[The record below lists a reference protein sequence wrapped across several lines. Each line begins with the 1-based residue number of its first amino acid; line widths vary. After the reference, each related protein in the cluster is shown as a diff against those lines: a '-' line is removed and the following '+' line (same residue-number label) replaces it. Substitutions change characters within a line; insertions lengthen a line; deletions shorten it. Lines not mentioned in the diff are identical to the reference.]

1 MEFKVDYFE
10 AQATLE
16 KAQKIA
22 NRTQKKGL
30 SGGWTVALETRTEQS
45 ELGISTEYIYLVVTG
60 TPASYQGW
68 EFIGVAD
75 FLEGEI
81 ITRTIAGAQDFNVVE
96 NYCAHCHTNRDRNS
110 LLIVKNIETGEVKQL
125 GTTCVK
131 DFLGWDFSPVAL
143 PTEEDFESL
152 GGGSGGGKPV
162 VEIVTFLAWVVATAN
177 AHGFATAS
185 AGGRSTG
192 SLVWDGLGGDK
203 ASLEALVE
211 PTDADKAQATELL
224 AWGKGKFNADDY
236 DAVTEFV
243 WNLSKALKL
252 SSVYAQ
258 TKGIIASLYKVFQ
271 NEQARIIEDA
281 KVYKAEQFSAT
292 GAKVQLEVSVTG
304 AIVIYGAYG
313 QSTLYKFVSGDYK
326 LKWFCSSVDVS
337 LEVGKT
343 YTIKGTVKGSDQYEG
358 NLETLLT
365 RCKVV
370 E

>member
-60 TPASYQGW
+60 TPASYDGW

-152 GGGSGGGKPV
+152 GGGSGKPV
-162 VEIVTFLAWVVATAN
+162 VEINTFLAWVVATAN
-177 AHGFATAS
+177 AYGFATAS

-192 SLVWDGLGGDK
+192 SLVWNGLGGDK
-203 ASLEALVE
+203 ASLEAIVE
-211 PTDADKAQATELL
+211 PTDADTAQAVELL

-281 KVYKAEQFSAT
+281 KVYKAEQFGAT
-292 GAKVQLEVSVTG
+292 GERVQLEVEVTG
-304 AIVIYGAYG
+304 ATSIEGAYG
-313 QSTLYKFVSGDYK
+313 LTTLYQFVSGDYK
-326 LKWFCSSVDVS
+326 LKWFCSGYGV
-337 LEVGKT
+337 LEVGKS
-343 YTIKGTVKGSDQYEG
+343 YKLKGTIKGSDTFKGQFA
-358 NLETLLT
+358 TILT

-370 E
+370 A